1 MLIAKNSWMR
11 LGITTVIVLFSAG
24 SFTKVAAHHGFTGQY
39 DASRPLYLQGTV
51 QQVRWQSPHS
61 TLIVELPKNLEV
73 PPEFRQLSA
82 SELGS
87 DTQQRLTV
95 SPDLLGTRSR
105 VEFPPVASMVDPLQ
119 DRLQVGDS
127 IQLVVLRNCQPPNQ
141 LRVLLAR
148 LADGTTVARAK
159 TANQVNG
166 CRS

>member
-1 MLIAKNSWMR
+1 MLFSQKWMR

-24 SFTKVAAHHGFTGQY
+24 SVTKVAAHHGFTGEY
-39 DASRPLYLQGTV
+39 DASRPLYIQGTV

-73 PPEFRQLSA
+73 PPEFRQLST

-87 DTQQRLTV
+87 DTQKQLTV

-105 VEFPPVASMVDPLQ
+105 VEFPPVSSMVAPLQ

-148 LADGTTVARAK
+148 LTDGTTVARAK

-166 CRS
+166 CSS

>member
-1 MLIAKNSWMR
+1 MLIAKNFWIR

-24 SFTKVAAHHGFTGQY
+24 STKVAAHHGFTGQY

-87 DTQQRLTV
+87 DTQQRLIV

-105 VEFPPVASMVDPLQ
+105 LEFPPVASMVNPLQ

-148 LADGTTVARAK
+148 LTDGTTVAQAK

-166 CRS
+166 CPS

>member
-1 MLIAKNSWMR
+1 MLISKKWMR
-11 LGITTVIVLFSAG
+11 LGITTAIVLFSAV
-24 SFTKVAAHHGFTGQY
+24 SFGKVEAHHGFSGQY

-51 QQVRWQSPHS
+51 RQVRWQSPHT

-82 SELGS
+82 SELGGN
-87 DTQQRLTV
+87 TQQRLTV
-95 SPDLLGTRSR
+95 STNLLGRRSR
-105 VEFPPVASMVDPLQ
+105 VEFPPVASMVAPLQ

-148 LADGTTVARAK
+148 LTDGTTVARAK

-166 CRS
+166 CPS

>member
-1 MLIAKNSWMR
+1 MLISKKWMR

-24 SFTKVAAHHGFTGQY
+24 VSRVAAHHGFTGEY
-39 DASRPLYLQGTV
+39 DASRPLYIQGTV

-82 SELGS
+82 SKLS
-87 DTQQRLTV
+87 LNTQQRLTV
-95 SPDLLGTRSR
+95 SSDLLGTRSR
-105 VEFPPVASMVDPLQ
+105 VEFPPVASMVAPLQ

-127 IQLVVLRNCQPPNQ
+127 IQLVVLRNCQPSNQ

-148 LADGTTVARAK
+148 LTDGTTVARAK

-166 CRS
+166 CPS

>member
-1 MLIAKNSWMR
+1 MLISKKSLVR
-11 LGITTVIVLFSAG
+11 LGTTTALVLFLTG
-24 SFTKVAAHHGFTGQY
+24 NITRVEAHHGFTGQY
-39 DASRPLYLQGTV
+39 DASRPVYLQGTV

-61 TLIVELPKNLEV
+61 TLIVELSKNLEV
-73 PPEFRQLSA
+73 PPQFRQLTA

-95 SPDLLGTRSR
+95 SPDLLGTQQR

-148 LADGTTVARAK
+148 LTDGTTVARAK

>member
-1 MLIAKNSWMR
+1 MLISKKWMR
-11 LGITTVIVLFSAG
+11 LGLTTAIVLFSAV
-24 SFTKVAAHHGFTGQY
+24 SFGRVEAHHGFSGQY

-51 QQVRWQSPHS
+51 RQVRWQSPHS

-82 SELGS
+82 SRLGLNN
-87 DTQQRLTV
+87 QQRLTV
-95 SPDLLGTRSR
+95 SANLLGRRSR
-105 VEFPPVASMVDPLQ
+105 VEFPPVVSMVAPLR

-148 LADGTTVARAK
+148 LSDGTTVARAR

-166 CRS
+166 CRN

>member
-1 MLIAKNSWMR
+1 MLITKKWMR
-11 LGITTVIVLFSAG
+11 LGLTTAIVLFSAG
-24 SFTKVAAHHGFTGQY
+24 NFTPVSAHHGFTGQY

-51 QQVRWQSPHS
+51 RQVRWQSPHS

-73 PPEFRQLSA
+73 PLEFRQLSA
-82 SELGS
+82 SELGLN
-87 DTQQRLTV
+87 TQQRLTV
-95 SPDLLGTRSR
+95 STNLLGTRSR
-105 VEFPPVASMVDPLQ
+105 VEFPPVVSMVAPLR

-148 LADGTTVARAK
+148 LTDGTTVARAK

-166 CRS
+166 CRN